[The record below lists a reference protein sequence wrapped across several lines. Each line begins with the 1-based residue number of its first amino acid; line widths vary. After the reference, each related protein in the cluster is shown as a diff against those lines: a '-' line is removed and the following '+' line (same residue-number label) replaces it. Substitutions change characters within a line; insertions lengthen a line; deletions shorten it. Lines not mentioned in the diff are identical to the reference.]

1 MPPIVKITG
10 PVPIC
15 VFAIGHKRLPNDW
28 SGSGPSSSRWVESN
42 NAEHVTVCTRLAVS
56 VYWAIIPRPNCMSAV
71 KPREL
76 VSEAAT

>member
-15 VFAIGHKRLPNDW
+15 VFAIGHKRLPDDW
-28 SGSGPSSSRWVESN
+28 YGSGPSSCSVESN

-56 VYWAIIPRPNCMSAV
+56 VYWAIIPRPNSMSAV